1 MVDVSMWGEDS
12 PPPGKLPT
20 WGAEWLILT
29 PVTLPATFSS
39 VLLYWTI
46 HPLHNIF
53 TACNTG
59 AVSVM
64 VSSFKVSLSGN
75 HWKTAQVKGEF
86 SKFQNLWI
94 AALLF
99 NSRVTLKNVTN
110 TKEKEMATHSSI
122 LSWKSHGQR
131 SLVGY
136 SPWVTSQKPLDQLSM
151 GAGMHAVLIFFS
163 NMGKTTVV
171 FHRTTVWINES
182 IL

>member
-1 MVDVSMWGEDS
+1 MISPEVINKPIYTQSAKNCWCQYLGEDS
-12 PPPGKLPT
+12 SPEKLPT
-20 WGAEWLILT
+20 CGVDWLILT
-29 PVTLPATFSS
+29 PVTLLPTFSS

-46 HPLHNIF
+46 HSLHNIF

-86 SKFQNLWI
+86 SKIQNLWI

-99 NSRVTLKNVTN
+99 NSSVTLKNVTN
-110 TKEKEMATHSSI
+110 TKEKDMATHSSI

-131 SLVGY
+131 SLMGY
-136 SPWVTSQKPLDQLSM
+136 IVHGSQ
-151 GAGMHAVLIFFS
+151 
-163 NMGKTTVV
+163 
-171 FHRTTVWINES
+171 E
-182 IL
+182 